1 MKTITLKTEE
11 EFFEYLNNLSKVL
24 GKSKSQI
31 IREAVIE
38 YGERVKKEQIYKKMK
53 VLAKQLAKDKNY
65 LKEIKDFEALSEDI
79 NEKR

>member
-11 EFFEYLNNLSKVL
+11 EFFKYLDNLSKNL

-38 YGERVKKEQIYKKMK
+38 YGERIKREKIYKKMEK
-53 VLAKQLAKDKNY
+53 LSKQLSKDKKY
-65 LKEIKDFEALSEDI
+65 LQEIKEIEMLSEDSV
-79 NEKR
+79 E